1 MLIRQ
6 TEPVQEKKEMSE
18 EEKAI
23 RKLAAEFMKSGFK
36 SPTACQLMAR
46 DILGQK
52 DKRNIPNSITKRKE
66 ANKEA
71 KAKFEADAKARQAAS
86 EARRK
91 AKKT

>member
-6 TEPVQEKKEMSE
+6 TEPKKDKKEMSE

-23 RKLAAEFMKSGFK
+23 RKLAAEFMESGFK

-46 DILGQK
+46 DILSQK
-52 DKRNIPNSITKRKE
+52 DKSRIPNSIKKRKE

-86 EARRK
+86 DAKRK